1 MSVPD
6 GFLFSGVHS
15 GVKKSGKND
24 LGLAYSSFP
33 ASVAGVFT
41 ENKLPAAPVVDARR
55 KLEEKDKF
63 RGLVANSGVANA
75 ATGPEGT
82 KRNRRMV
89 EEAAGYLS
97 VAPEEIIPASTGL
110 IGKQLPVEEI
120 TASLPE
126 AVDSLDESLNQ
137 FSKSILTTDTKIK
150 TASVQLQPI
159 DATMVGVAKGSG
171 MINPRMATMLSFV
184 FVDYPV
190 NPGWWQDTLAGACES
205 SFNRITVDGD
215 MSTNDTVLAFAADMP
230 NKETATGSDEASDL
244 LAEALQEVCSQ
255 LAGDIVRDG
264 EGSTCVFEVRVR
276 GAASKQDAENVA
288 AEVAGSSLVR
298 TAFYG
303 RDPNWGRIYSS
314 VGAAGPAV
322 EPGGLKIALNNTT
335 VYDGEPLD
343 PPDDLAKEM
352 KNTDEHVVEI
362 DLQAGNERARK
373 TACDLSEKYVK
384 INSAY
389 QP

>member
-15 GVKKSGKND
+15 GVKKSDKND
-24 LGLAYSSFP
+24 LGVAYSSFP
-33 ASVAGVFT
+33 STVAGVFT
-41 ENKLPAAPVVDARR
+41 ENNLPAAPVVEARR
-55 KLEEKDKF
+55 KLAEKDKF
-63 RGLVANSGVANA
+63 RGLIANSGVANA
-75 ATGPEGT
+75 ATGPEGD
-82 KRNRRMV
+82 KRNRKMI
-89 EEAAGYLS
+89 EETARCLS
-97 VAPEEIIPASTGL
+97 VAPGDILSASTGL
-110 IGKQLPVEEI
+110 IGKQLPVDKI
-120 TASLPE
+120 TGALPE
-126 AVDSLDESLNQ
+126 AVDTLDETINQ
-137 FSKSILTTDTKIK
+137 FSKSILTTDTKAK
-150 TASVQLQPI
+150 TYSVQLQPL

-190 NPGWWQDTLAGACES
+190 NPGWWQDTLAGACEQ

-230 NKETATGSDEASDL
+230 NKKRATGSDETSDL
-244 LAEALQEVCSQ
+244 LAEALQEVCSN
-255 LAGDIVRDG
+255 LADEIVRDG
-264 EGSTCVFEVRVR
+264 EGSTCVFEVRVQ
-276 GAASKQDAENVA
+276 GAASKKDAENVA
-288 AEVAGSSLVR
+288 GEIAGSSLVK

-314 VGAAGPAV
+314 VGAAGPEV
-322 EPGGLKIALNNTT
+322 EPGKLKISLNNTT
-335 VYDGEPLD
+335 VYDGKPLD
-343 PPDDLAKEM
+343 PADNLAEEM

-362 DLQAGNERARK
+362 DLQAGNETARK
-373 TACDLSEKYVK
+373 TSCDLSEKYVK